1 MNIHRYV
8 AIHTRWHT
16 ADNFLFGEVCCMCKI
31 HCYESSKVYE
41 TLCPLCVYSQRS
53 AGNFRTGGFTIVFI
67 VRLSHCSAE

>member
-1 MNIHRYV
+1 
-8 AIHTRWHT
+8 
-16 ADNFLFGEVCCMCKI
+16 MCKI

>member
-41 TLCPLCVYSQRS
+41 LCVCTPSAAQGTLELAGSQ
-53 AGNFRTGGFTIVFI
+53 
-67 VRLSHCSAE
+67 